1 MIFFAQEYSHMNFCP
16 SENSS
21 FLMVVSYELVTIER
35 AWWNA
40 NFISYMSYEDTA
52 YPRNDCITNLRW
64 HFDGTISNNSI
75 SLWPNSHIPQAID
88 SKFIWR
94 SNLLPTRKAPR
105 DPRKNTSFLDLV
117 IPTTFLFITSVL
129 PLVHTY

>member
-1 MIFFAQEYSHMNFCP
+1 
-16 SENSS
+16 
-21 FLMVVSYELVTIER
+21 MVVSYELVTIER

-64 HFDGTISNNSI
+64 HFDGTISTNSVPR
-75 SLWPNSHIPQAID
+75 WHIFLTLQGTPL
-88 SKFIWR
+88 KFNWR
-94 SNLLPTRKAPR
+94 SDLPTRKAPR
-105 DPRKNTSFLDLV
+105 DPRKITSFLDLV

>member
-1 MIFFAQEYSHMNFCP
+1 MIFFAQEYSRMNFCP

-40 NFISYMSYEDTA
+40 NCTSYMSYEDTT

-64 HFDGTISNNSI
+64 HFDGTILNNSI
-75 SLWPNSHIPQAID
+75 TRWHKFLTVQVTY
-88 SKFIWR
+88 SKFNWR
-94 SNLLPTRKAPR
+94 SDLLPTRKAPR